1 MKEDPVLAIDMLQEI
16 KEWVNYM
23 QSELDKEQI
32 DLVEISEIERVY
44 KITKEQE

>member
-1 MKEDPVLAIDMLQEI
+1 MLNDIQQWLE
-16 KEWVNYM
+16 YM

-44 KITKEQE
+44 EITKEQE